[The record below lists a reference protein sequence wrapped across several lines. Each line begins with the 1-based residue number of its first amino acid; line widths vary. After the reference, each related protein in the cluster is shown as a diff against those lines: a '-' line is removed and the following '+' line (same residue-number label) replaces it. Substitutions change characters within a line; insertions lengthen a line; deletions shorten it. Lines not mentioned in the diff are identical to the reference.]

1 MWESCFCPIW
11 ILLLREGSDWQ
22 ESGPMISL
30 KGLSWAR
37 LLSPAVTP
45 WLTVCR
51 TSCVLASGLAGRGSH
66 SNLYSSS
73 SRRWLLSCSWRTTV
87 SFWSRPLPAAFQTLS
102 AFSLQPPTV
111 LSPAPDSAS
120 SLPLSV
126 QDCASSLT
134 TLVDAATGAF
144 QSLSLTVGSLQ
155 LCFLMCFWKGH
166 CRFRSL
172 SLLLYP

>member
-1 MWESCFCPIW
+1 M
-11 ILLLREGSDWQ
+11 
-22 ESGPMISL
+22 
-30 KGLSWAR
+30 
-37 LLSPAVTP
+37 
-45 WLTVCR
+45 CR

-87 SFWSRPLPAAFQTLS
+87 SFWSRPLPAVFQTLS
-102 AFSLQPPTV
+102 AFSPQPPTV

-126 QDCASSLT
+126 LQVRQNKTNLKLVPCVKRRKKKHNKKKNICVYQIFVKTVSPHLLRVDVILNHSWKQETYQDCASSLT

-144 QSLSLTVGSLQ
+144 QSLSLTVGSVAKTQ
-155 LCFLMCFWKGH
+155 
-166 CRFRSL
+166 RV
-172 SLLLYP
+172 